1 MDRHINQNVNN
12 YRNAYGDQNKYEHG
26 NAATITDAISVPN
39 QRRISGQ
46 SAEYQ

>member
-1 MDRHINQNVNN
+1 MDSHTNQNVNN

-26 NAATITDAISVPN
+26 NAAAITNTISIPN
-39 QRRISGQ
+39 QRRINGQ